1 MKFLLKP
8 ANTKVNLDPNSTTV
22 DQIFN
27 SRTHTASLTKNG
39 QPIGHDEKLLKDCNL
54 AEHDF
59 LWKVD
64 KPALIFS
71 NFKKYFLEDLKQIS
85 KKLKVEEQP
94 LTPDQD
100 PESGP
105 DNGSSK
111 HLTVELS
118 LHYYDIKLPT
128 GQGTLTG
135 TVTISNNRAET
146 LNIIIE
152 LSDSLTEAHQKPLN
166 FKSLN
171 ETIYFLQTSLSQY
184 LDNPQGGLLGLPNE
198 VILKILKKLDGPSLA
213 KFGATCKRLRKLAEN
228 EELWK
233 KLVLRDYPL
242 EALGEA
248 QSSWKAIFISK
259 YKERKAQE
267 RILEEERRRREVESN
282 HVSPRPNPLQDPYY
296 GGNNPYNRQPIITPR
311 GEFPGMIGGVA
322 DLDPFAQNPYANNN
336 PMRIPSNSFRPRG
349 DPIFGPG
356 SNHQPGPGRGI
367 GSDDDVYVEP
377 FGGFQGPPGR
387 GGPGRGGPGRG
398 GNWFP
403 GGGFM

>member
-8 ANTKVNLDPNSTTV
+8 ANTKVNLDPNTTTV

-39 QPIGHDEKLLKDCNL
+39 QPIGNDEKLLKDCNL

-118 LHYYDIKLPT
+118 LHYYDIKLPA

-152 LSDSLTEAHQKPLN
+152 LSDSLTEAHQKHRLEKIFVKSPAGIEIEVNHQGVQITRGGALMPFIYFDQDRSTGLDDVHLEIESALSDFHRKN
-166 FKSLN
+166 GVQIVMPSLN
-171 ETIYFLQTSLSQY
+171 GIDEIEFHVSYKHGKTAARFEVV
-184 LDNPQGGLLGLPNE
+184 DAKGLPTENVTG
-198 VILKILKKLDGPSLA
+198 VIGEAIMP
-213 KFGATCKRLRKLAEN
+213 
-228 EELWK
+228 
-233 KLVLRDYPL
+233 RDYAIDENGNIQVGDHLITSATVEFMEHDKCHKIPYEDVKYFYRRPL
-242 EALGEA
+242 ADYELKG
-248 QSSWKAIFISK
+248 KF
-259 YKERKAQE
+259 
-267 RILEEERRRREVESN
+267 
-282 HVSPRPNPLQDPYY
+282 VSPSDAF
-296 GGNNPYNRQPIITPR
+296 G
-311 GEFPGMIGGVA
+311 
-322 DLDPFAQNPYANNN
+322 
-336 PMRIPSNSFRPRG
+336 RIVVDESPK
-349 DPIFGPG
+349 
-356 SNHQPGPGRGI
+356 
-367 GSDDDVYVEP
+367 
-377 FGGFQGPPGR
+377 
-387 GGPGRGGPGRG
+387 
-398 GNWFP
+398 
-403 GGGFM
+403 